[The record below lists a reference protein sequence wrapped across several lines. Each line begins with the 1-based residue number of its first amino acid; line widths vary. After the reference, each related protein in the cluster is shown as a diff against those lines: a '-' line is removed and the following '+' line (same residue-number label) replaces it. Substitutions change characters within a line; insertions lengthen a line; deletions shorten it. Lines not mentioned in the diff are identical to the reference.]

1 MAESPH
7 MQTVQV
13 AYPHIVKK
21 DDEPARLFCAGKNQ
35 TLLPV

>member
-7 MQTVQV
+7 MKTVEV

-21 DDEPARLFCAGKNQ
+21 DDEPARLFCVSRA
-35 TLLPV
+35 LSLSL